1 MTKMTENENKIPL
14 PLCSNKQT
22 MKNSIVLI
30 GLMFILACNDNPATN
45 PDQKLSDSSG
55 MISQSVPV
63 DSLLSTE
70 NTIENNI
77 EADSMEAVDAN
88 PDIET
93 LYVVIADTGT
103 TYATLNTAMYA
114 IAKQTQWQVDTLG
127 RYYNTKKNK
136 IVLREDDSDE
146 LYAGEYFPRRFPS
159 TTLSLEYMDTY
170 VPGSSE
176 SMIGIVG
183 GIFVNQADGEK
194 ALQTIKVFSPHAR
207 LVKADI
213 YVGCIH

>member
-14 PLCSNKQT
+14 PLCFNKQT
-22 MKNSIVLI
+22 MKNSIVLF

-45 PDQKLSDSSG
+45 PDQKLSDSTG
-55 MISQSVPV
+55 MISQSTPV

-77 EADSMEAVDAN
+77 EADSMEAIDAN

-93 LYVVIADTGT
+93 MYVVIADTGKN
-103 TYATLNTAMYA
+103 YALLNTQMYA
-114 IAKQTQWQVDTLG
+114 IAKQTQGQVDTLG

-159 TTLSLEYMDTY
+159 TTLSMEYMDTY
-170 VPGSSE
+170 TPGANE
-176 SMIGIVG
+176 AMIGIVA
-183 GIFVNQADGEK
+183 GIFENQADGEK
-194 ALQTIKVFSPHAR
+194 TLQTIKAVSPNAR